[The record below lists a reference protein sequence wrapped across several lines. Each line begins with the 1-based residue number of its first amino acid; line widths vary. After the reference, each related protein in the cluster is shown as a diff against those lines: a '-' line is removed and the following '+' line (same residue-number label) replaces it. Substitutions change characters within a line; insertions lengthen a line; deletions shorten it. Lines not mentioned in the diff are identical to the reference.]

1 MYGVHVGPDLHLH
14 TFLQPLWPRP
24 AAAAGAWHAMRRAA
38 CPRIHLWRSWLRQGL
53 HTASTEPELVC
64 AARQHLDTDLHR
76 LVPRIGLRDHAD
88 LAGTP
93 GSPLVIVH
101 VDAARARGLVDGRH
115 IGVDLHLHADLK
127 HARTRWATEAARP
140 PSHLEELLHDLL
152 ETLLSEGLPED
163 PVRFGLAETARMEAA
178 WCSIGS
184 WSTATNAA
192 CLVILASSLGVLQDL
207 VGSCRV
213 GESLLCFGL
222 VVRILVRMPAQRL
235 VSVGLLDLGFRGIPL
250 HT

>member
-1 MYGVHVGPDLHLH
+1 MYGVHVGLDLHLH
-14 TFLQPLWPRP
+14 AFLQPLWPRP
-24 AAAAGAWHAMRRAA
+24 AAAARAWHAMRRAA
-38 CPRIHLWRSWLRQGL
+38 CPRIHLWRGRLGQGL
-53 HTASTEPELVC
+53 HTASTEPELVR
-64 AARQHLDTDLHR
+64 AARQHLDTDLHG

-93 GSPLVIVH
+93 GSPLVVVR
-101 VDAARARGLVDGRH
+101 VDAARARGLVDSRH
-115 IGVDLHLHADLK
+115 VGVDLHLHADLQ
-127 HARTRWATEAARP
+127 HARTRWAAEAARP

-152 ETLLSEGLPED
+152 ETVLSEGLSED
-163 PVRFGLAETARMEAA
+163 PVRFGLAETASMEAA
-178 WCSIGS
+178 RCSIGS
-184 WSTATNAA
+184 WTAAA
-192 CLVILASSLGVLQDL
+192 SAARHVVLAPSLGVLQDL

-250 HT
+250 HA